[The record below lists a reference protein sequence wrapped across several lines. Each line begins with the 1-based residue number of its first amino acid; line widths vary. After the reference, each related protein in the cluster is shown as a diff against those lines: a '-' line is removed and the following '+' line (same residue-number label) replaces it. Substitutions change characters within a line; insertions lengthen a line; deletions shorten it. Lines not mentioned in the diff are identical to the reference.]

1 MRVDHSD
8 CLPLTET
15 ILETGRS
22 LWVSPNNS
30 LLAYLHF
37 QYSER
42 GDEIPA
48 RVEARVTRLR
58 DNKAWTVPSPVHTE
72 PLVFISSLAWARD
85 DRLVISWLDSA
96 QRSLVLTLCSEVSSQ
111 QWSCQIVGTD
121 GSYYGHQQQG
131 WIQNYGPPL
140 LSQDGARLLTILPTS
155 QGASGY
161 WPHIVL
167 FR

>member
-1 MRVDHSD
+1 MDHSE
-8 CLPLTET
+8 CHPLLET
-15 ILETGRS
+15 ILETGSS

-37 QYSER
+37 HYSQR

-48 RVEARVTRLR
+48 RVEARVTRLT
-58 DNKAWTVPSPVHTE
+58 DNQTWTVPSPSVH
-72 PLVFISSLAWARD
+72 LVFISSLAWARD
-85 DRLVISWLDSA
+85 DKLVISWLDSA
-96 QRSLVLTLCSEVSSQ
+96 QRSLVLTVCSEVSSE

-121 GSYYGHQQQG
+121 GSYYGHHQG
-131 WIQNYGPPL
+131 QAWLQNYGPPL
-140 LSQDGARLLTILPTS
+140 LSQDGRSLLTILPTS